1 MQIAFDVRPRHTL
14 EIVFATSNARISKE
28 LSAGEVG
35 ESETRH
41 GKIRFAHRKIMA
53 SPRLLKFVY
62 LSLLLSTRVNFN
74 EHKR

>member
-53 SPRLLKFVY
+53 LPRLLQKIVY
-62 LSLLLSTRVNFN
+62 LSLCTFLEFKSRDWT
-74 EHKR
+74 